1 MRYPAND
8 SLGRVRPSRRQHWGN
23 VLYASKIHEV
33 PTGQGPC
40 EMWQLHAFVKDQKR
54 IPAQQSRFLCPFLG
68 VSPHKLE
75 GTTSEPWFRIWT
87 QRKPICPN
95 LSGLEVCSPQQ
106 AGPML
111 ATVLPERSPIPKVD
125 LLHLTYE
132 KPTFGIKII
141 CGKGIPGFLGAST
154 VNTPSRNPFLQLLLE
169 VLTHATTWMSYVTG
183 GSHKRPHGDWLHFCK
198 CPEQPIYSERK

>member
-1 MRYPAND
+1 MVAQLARLTRTPPSSQKFTSVYTYSMRYPAND
-8 SLGRVRPSRRQHWGN
+8 SLGTVRPSRRQHWGN

-40 EMWQLHAFVKDQKR
+40 EMWQLHAFAKDQKR

-106 AGPML
+106 GGLCWRLCFQNGPPFQKLTCCIWPM
-111 ATVLPERSPIPKVD
+111 RS
-125 LLHLTYE
+125 LHLASRSSVE
-132 KPTFGIKII
+132 KGSL
-141 CGKGIPGFLGAST
+141 GF
-154 VNTPSRNPFLQLLLE
+154 
-169 VLTHATTWMSYVTG
+169 
-183 GSHKRPHGDWLHFCK
+183 
-198 CPEQPIYSERK
+198 